1 MRITNGILS
10 RQATTGFQAQMRAL
24 DEARRQA
31 TSGLRVERPSDDP
44 VANAGI
50 MEASSSLRALE
61 QYKRNLQVGQSRLA
75 IEDSTLEQVG
85 NVLARGK
92 ELALSQASDTASAQ
106 TRLAAQQELNK
117 LVDFVTDLGNAKL
130 AGAYVFGGQYAD
142 SAPFTGT
149 VHDPARPPSG
159 AMMLEIGPG
168 LFVEANHDAQ
178 EIFIDTD
185 AVDALK
191 ALSSAL
197 GANDTT
203 AITTAMGR
211 VDAAFQNTQELV
223 GELGARMNQMDVT
236 ISNLDTLEVTLQ
248 TFRSELS
255 DADIAEAV
263 TNLVNRQGSLEA
275 AMLANSRILNL
286 TLTDYLR

>member
-1 MRITNGILS
+1 
-10 RQATTGFQAQMRAL
+10 MRAL

-75 IEDSTLEQVG
+75 IEDTTLEQVG

-106 TRLAAQQELNK
+106 TRLAAQQELDK

-142 SAPFTGT
+142 SQPFTGT

-159 AMMLEIGPG
+159 SMMLEIGPG
-168 LFVEANHDAQ
+168 LFVESNHDAQ
-178 EIFIDTD
+178 EIFIDSD
-185 AVDALK
+185 AVDSLK
-191 ALSSAL
+191 ALSAAL

-203 AITTAMGR
+203 AITTAMTR
-211 VDAAFQNTQELV
+211 IDTAFQNTQELV

-236 ISNLDTLEVTLQ
+236 ISNLDTLEVTLE
-248 TFRSELS
+248 TFRSELA